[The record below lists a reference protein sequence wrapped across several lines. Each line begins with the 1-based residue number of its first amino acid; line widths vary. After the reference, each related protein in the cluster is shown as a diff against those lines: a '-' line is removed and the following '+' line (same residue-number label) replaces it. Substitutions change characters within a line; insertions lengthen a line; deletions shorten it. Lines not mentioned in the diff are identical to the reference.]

1 MLENYDGCLSDYGQQ
16 AMDTLSIQ
24 GVLTHDDPIPTE
36 SANTYTEVQQFVEQ
50 ELSSLPDWRKNLV
63 YLGCFEELEEID
75 IDQFINYYEHE

>member
-50 ELSSLPDWRKNLV
+50 EFGQYTDLRKPLC
-63 YLGCFEELEEID
+63 GCGD
-75 IDQFINYYEHE
+75 